1 MRTPRHS
8 SSKKARPII
17 GLLVC
22 IAVSIVTLELLLLQK
37 LSDRDFFESTL
48 KIHHADNHMSPSR
61 IVGIPFGRASS
72 GETRKANDND
82 ESKISRDAQTNKNPT
97 PVSPTDAQIKLI
109 WLAKDRGLQNVD
121 DKGPILEILTQAG
134 IKIESEDDLDQETLD
149 KLPTWTQVQK
159 LYGTEPKIYGLERCE
174 EFRNAIEPT
183 TRFFAIAGTFNT
195 GTNLIHD
202 LMRLNCQITE
212 RMEVYGE
219 KSKGIRWQVPWGKHM
234 MASYRESDHTTRT
247 DKDVPREN
255 VLPLVSI
262 RDPYNWMQSMCRH
275 QYEASWPRVVDHCP
289 NLIASAAEINQNDK
303 LYELYGDVVDDESKE
318 KLVPVGIA
326 YAKGNQHQHQS
337 LAHFYSEW
345 YTEYLNA
352 DFPRIMVRFEDLLFH
367 GEEVI
372 RTLCD
377 CGGGV
382 RRMDNGRS
390 GSFAHMPE
398 SAKKGASAHGPMA
411 ARTNLV
417 GALIRYGSF
426 ANRTATMT
434 HEDLIAARR
443 YFDPK
448 IMDAFGYFHPE
459 LEDAAAKGE

>member
-8 SSKKARPII
+8 SSNKARPII

-22 IAVSIVTLELLLLQK
+22 LAVGVVTLELFLLQK
-37 LSDRDFFESTL
+37 LSNRDFFESTL
-48 KIHHADNHMSPSR
+48 KIHHADNHLSPSK
-61 IVGIPFGRASS
+61 IIGIPLGRPSAR
-72 GETRKANDND
+72 ETRDANGNDENDN
-82 ESKISRDAQTNKNPT
+82 SRDAQSNKNPT
-97 PVSPTDAQIKLI
+97 PATPTDAQVKLI
-109 WLAKDRGLQNVD
+109 WLAKDRGLHDVY

-134 IKIESEDDLDQETLD
+134 IRIENEDDLDQETLD
-149 KLPTWTQVQK
+149 RLPTWTQVQK

-183 TRFFAIAGTFNT
+183 TRFFAMAGTFNT

-255 VLPLVSI
+255 VLPMVSI
-262 RDPYNWMQSMCRH
+262 RDPYSWMQSMCRH
-275 QYEASWPRVVDHCP
+275 QYEAFWPRIADHCP
-289 NLIASAAEINQNDK
+289 NLIASAAEINNNDE
-303 LYELYGDVVDDESKE
+303 LYELYGDAVDDKSKE
-318 KLVPVGIA
+318 KLVPVDVE
-326 YAKGNQHQHQS
+326 YAKDNEHKHLS

-345 YTEYLNA
+345 YGEYFDA

-382 RRMDNGRS
+382 PRMDNGRS
-390 GSFAHMPE
+390 GSFAHMSE
-398 SAKKGASAHGPMA
+398 SAKAGATAHGPMA

-443 YFDPK
+443 HFDPK
-448 IMDAFGYFHPE
+448 IMEAFGYFHPE
-459 LEDAAAKGE
+459 LDDAAAKGE